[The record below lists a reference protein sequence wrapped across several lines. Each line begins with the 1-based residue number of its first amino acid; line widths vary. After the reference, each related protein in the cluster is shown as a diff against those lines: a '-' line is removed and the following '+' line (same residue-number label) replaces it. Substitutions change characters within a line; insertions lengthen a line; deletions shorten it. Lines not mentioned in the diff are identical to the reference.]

1 MPVINRLQS
10 LMAEKGQREKRVIL
24 VKELSEVTG
33 INRQT
38 ILSWRNNDIK
48 RFDADVIEAFL
59 KFFDCTIADLLV
71 YEPGERET
79 A

>member
-10 LMAEKGQREKRVIL
+10 LMAEKGEREKRIIL
-24 VKELSEVTG
+24 VKELSEATG

-59 KFFDCTIADLLV
+59 TFFDCTIADLLV
-71 YEPGERET
+71 HEPGEKET